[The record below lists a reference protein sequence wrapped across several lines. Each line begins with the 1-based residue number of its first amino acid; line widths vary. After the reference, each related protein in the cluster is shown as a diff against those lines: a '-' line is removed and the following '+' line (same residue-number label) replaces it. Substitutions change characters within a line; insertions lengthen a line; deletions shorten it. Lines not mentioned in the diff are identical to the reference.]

1 MTIKQIQEA
10 MELLLQTPQY
20 AVPYIKGKPGVGK
33 SAITKQI
40 AQKKDI
46 AFIDLRLSQLESAD
60 IRGIPTPD
68 LELGSSRWLPP
79 ETIPFEAFA
88 DLNVPGDPKGRK
100 FRDGGILFLDEI
112 NRARFDVL
120 QAAFQLVLDRM
131 VGLHKLLDNWFIVC
145 AGNLGEDDHTEVTE
159 FTDAALNDRF
169 AFYYVDEGLF
179 DCWMEWAQSDGRIN
193 QDVINYINIKPSA
206 LYVDPKEDEEVFATP
221 RSWEKFSR
229 ILDQNKARN
238 PMEISRLVG
247 NSILGPTVV
256 GFIDYLKEKKKI
268 KPTDILNDFD
278 KYEKIVETLDRTRKY
293 ALSTEL
299 STYIPEH
306 NKMNKKNVENF
317 HRFVTEHLDPDHT
330 VAIFKAL
337 VDIDIVYDGKKQEFL
352 DVYLDMFPDMNDK
365 ISNYLT
371 GGKDA

>member
-10 MELLLQTPQY
+10 IDLLLQAPQH
-20 AVPYIKGKPGVGK
+20 AVPYIKGKPGIGK
-33 SAITKQI
+33 SAINKQI
-40 AQKKDI
+40 ADRRDI
-46 AFIDLRLSQLESAD
+46 GFIDLRLSQLESAD

-68 LELGSSRWLPP
+68 LDLGSSRWLPP

-88 DLNVPGDPKGRK
+88 DQSIPGDPKGRK
-100 FRDGGILFLDEI
+100 FEEGGILFLDEI

-120 QAAFQLVLDRM
+120 QAAFQLILDRM
-131 VGLHKLLDNWFIVC
+131 VGLHRLLDNWFIVC

-159 FTDAALNDRF
+159 FTDAALNNRF
-169 AFYYVDEGLF
+169 AHFYVDDGLF
-179 DCWMEWAQSDGRIN
+179 DCWMDWAQSDGKIN

-206 LYVDPKEDEEVFATP
+206 LYVDPKEDEEIFATP
-221 RSWEKFSR
+221 RSWEKFSN
-229 ILDQNKARN
+229 ILDQNKDKN
-238 PMEISRLVG
+238 PIQVAKLVG

-256 GFIDYLKEKKKI
+256 GFIDYLKEKKKV
-268 KPTDILNDFD
+268 KPADILNNFD
-278 KYEKIVETLDRTRKY
+278 KYEKIIGAMDRTRKY

-306 NKMNKKNVENF
+306 NKLVKKNIENI
-317 HRFVTEHLDPDHT
+317 HRFITEHLDPDHT
-330 VAIFKAL
+330 VAIFKTL
-337 VDIDIVYDGKKQEFL
+337 VNVDIQYNGSKQEFL

-365 ISNYLT
+365 ISDYLI

>member
-10 MELLLQTPQY
+10 IDVLLQNPQY
-20 AVPYIKGKPGVGK
+20 AVPYIKGKPGIGK
-33 SAITKQI
+33 SAITRQI
-40 AQKKDI
+40 AHKRDI

-88 DLNVPGDPKGRK
+88 DLNVPGDLKGRK
-100 FRDGGILFLDEI
+100 FKDGGILFLDEI

-120 QAAFQLVLDRM
+120 QAAFQLILDRM

-145 AGNLGEDDHTEVTE
+145 AGNLGEEDHTEVTE
-159 FTDAALNDRF
+159 LSDAAFNDRF
-169 AFYYVDEGLF
+169 AHYYVDDGLF
-179 DCWMEWAQSDGRIN
+179 DCWMDWAQSEGKIN

-206 LYVDPKEDEEVFATP
+206 LYVDPKEDEEIFATP

-229 ILDQNKARN
+229 ILDQNKDKD
-238 PMEISRLVG
+238 PSQISRLVG

-256 GFIDYLKEKKKI
+256 GFIDYLKEKKKV
-268 KPTDILNDFD
+268 KPVDVLNSFD
-278 KYEKIVETLDRTRKY
+278 KYEKIISAMDRTRKY

-299 STYIPEH
+299 AAYIPDH
-306 NKMNKKNVENF
+306 ADLNKDNVVNI
-317 HRFVTEHLDPDHT
+317 HRFITEHLDPDHT
-330 VAIFKAL
+330 IAIFKTL
-337 VDIDIVYDGKKQEFL
+337 VNVDIKYDGKKQEFL

-365 ISNYLT
+365 ISNYLV
-371 GGKDA
+371 GSKND